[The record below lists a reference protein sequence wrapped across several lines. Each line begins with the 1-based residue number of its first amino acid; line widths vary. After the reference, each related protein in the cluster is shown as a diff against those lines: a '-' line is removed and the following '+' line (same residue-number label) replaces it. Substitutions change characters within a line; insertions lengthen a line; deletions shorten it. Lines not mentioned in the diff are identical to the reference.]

1 MRAMRGAIPRDPAAH
16 HPAVQENT
24 GGRFV
29 DYMLAGDG
37 MAVARF
43 EVIRDP
49 EVSDHCPPL
58 LEIGRANRS
67 QSRAA
72 AHCAS

>member
-1 MRAMRGAIPRDPAAH
+1 
-16 HPAVQENT
+16 
-24 GGRFV
+24 
-29 DYMLAGDG
+29 MLAGDG

-49 EVSDHCPPL
+49 EVSDHCPLL

>member
-1 MRAMRGAIPRDPAAH
+1 
-16 HPAVQENT
+16 
-24 GGRFV
+24 
-29 DYMLAGDG
+29 MLAGDG
-37 MAVARF
+37 VPVARF

-49 EVSDHCPPL
+49 EVSDHCPLL